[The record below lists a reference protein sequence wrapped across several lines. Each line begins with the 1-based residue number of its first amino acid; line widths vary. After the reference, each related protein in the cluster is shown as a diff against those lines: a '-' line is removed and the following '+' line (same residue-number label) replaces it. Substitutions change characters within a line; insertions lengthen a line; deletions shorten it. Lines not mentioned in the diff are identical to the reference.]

1 MSLRVVPLNLTEAN
15 LLVERWH
22 RHHAPVVSHRYSLGV
37 VDESG
42 VAHGAAI
49 VASPPNRNAGH
60 PREVVEVTRL
70 VTDGT
75 RNACSMLY
83 GAAARVA
90 RHMGF
95 ARIQTYV
102 LGSESGTS
110 LKASGWVHEGT
121 AAKPMWHSR
130 PGRATD
136 SSGRKE
142 RWALE
147 LAPAPPPLVLP
158 VDPDAPIQE
167 TLMLGVMS

>member
-1 MSLRVVPLNLTEAN
+1 MNLRIVPLSLIEAN
-15 LLVERWH
+15 LLVAVWH
-22 RHHAPVVSHRYSLGV
+22 RHHTPVVGHRYSLGV

-49 VASPPNRNAGH
+49 VGRAPNRNAGH
-60 PREVVEVTRL
+60 DREVVEVTRL

-147 LAPAPPPLVLP
+147 LASAPQPLVLP
-158 VDPDAPIQE
+158 VDPDAPVQGILVEVPQ
-167 TLMLGVMS
+167 